1 MASRRT
7 TKAAND
13 GFANPLDDPNGA
25 NAAIASAIASSA
37 ATPEIDLPADGIVGL
52 PGGLVTTTGKV
63 VREAEVQELTGA
75 HEEALAK
82 ARASGTPA
90 RTMTA
95 LLDSGVV
102 SVGDEPASRSLLSRL
117 LVGDRDALVLGICEA
132 TYGKE
137 IELPTITCP
146 HCGEELDVTLTT
158 EDIPVVRLEDP
169 AGDARFIVELRKGR
183 KAHVRLAVGADQEAL
198 LENPKLSVAEMN
210 TLLLSRVLLSIE
222 EANGDQTPVAG
233 HIDTARNLSIPDR
246 SKILRELAERQ
257 PGPKFDQVKF
267 THDSCQKE
275 VTLPLGVGDLFR
287 DF

>member
-1 MASRRT
+1 MAPRRT

-25 NAAIASAIASSA
+25 NAAIASAMASSA
-37 ATPEIDLPADGIVGL
+37 ATPEIDLPADGIVDL
-52 PGGLVTTTGKV
+52 PGGLVTATGKV

-82 ARASGTPA
+82 ARASGNPA

-102 SVGDEPASRSLLSRL
+102 SIGDEPASRAVMSRL
-117 LVGDRDALVLGICEA
+117 LVGDRDALVLGIRVA
-132 TYGKE
+132 TYGDE

-146 HCGEELDVTLTT
+146 HCGEELDVKLTT
-158 EDIPVVRLEDP
+158 EDIPVVKLDDP
-169 AGDARFIVELRKGR
+169 AADVRFTVDLRKGR

-210 TLLLSRVLLSIE
+210 TLLLSRVVLAIE
-222 EANGDQTPVAG
+222 DSNGDQLPVAG
-233 HIDTARNLSIPDR
+233 HIEASRGLSIPDR
-246 SKILRELAERQ
+246 SKILRALADKQ

-267 THDSCQKE
+267 MHDSCQKE